1 MQNIEIE
8 RRFLVRT
15 IPEDL
20 KKNPHKRFEQGYL
33 STEPVL
39 RVRRE
44 GEEYVFTYKGQGLMA
59 REEYNLPLTREAY
72 EHLLPK
78 ADGIVIKKIRYFIPE
93 EKGLV
98 IEMDVFEE
106 DLAPL
111 VIAEVEFADEEQ
123 ARAYSPPAW
132 FGREITEDHA
142 FSNSAMSRQGLP
154 AEWKAAQS

>member
-1 MQNIEIE
+1 
-8 RRFLVRT
+8 
-15 IPEDL
+15 
-20 KKNPHKRFEQGYL
+20 
-33 STEPVL
+33 
-39 RVRRE
+39 
-44 GEEYVFTYKGQGLMA
+44 
-59 REEYNLPLTREAY
+59 
-72 EHLLPK
+72 
-78 ADGIVIKKIRYFIPE
+78 
-93 EKGLV
+93 
-98 IEMDVFEE
+98 MDVFEE